1 MIIGTLEKTNKLQ
14 QLVRDNTSNI
24 FVQYSDTADNRY
36 GSIND
41 GVAFTHNNKLYLL
54 TYESSGLRGP
64 DIWYYRI
71 NANTGEVEQFKKTI
85 FSNKNIG
92 IIGDK
97 YVLCNSSID
106 INSDT
111 GDIYFMLDMTTSG
124 DSEMKLCKASTDGTI
139 TGIYDFTVPNSY
151 NAEFLGYNQY
161 NSCLYYVYNTDERTT
176 KINKVTLDGTATQV
190 YSISDSSRIQEMS
203 AFTNNFMILMLRNTN
218 KLLVIKKET
227 GEILDI
233 AGITSMDY
241 HLAAY
246 EVDDNTI
253 NISIGSSGRTCY
265 TVSLSDKKAT
275 KLNLDTNLI
284 ASSSLILWSDDNYAY
299 GLSYVADKT
308 SGKVIESFSSSYISG
323 YGYVKNSNYEML
335 KINVD
340 SDKLRATKSY
350 PVKLQ
355 NIDVNQAG
363 ILVKWVNN
371 TTLMNISDT
380 DLSKLSAK

>member
-1 MIIGTLEKTNKLQ
+1 M
-14 QLVRDNTSNI
+14 
-24 FVQYSDTADNRY
+24 QYSDTADNRY
-36 GSIND
+36 ASIDD

-71 NANTGEVEQFKKTI
+71 NANTGEVEQFKKTV

-92 IIGDK
+92 IVGNIFRF
-97 YVLCNSSID
+97 YNSCVD
-106 INSDT
+106 INPDT

-190 YSISDSSRIQEMS
+190 YSVSDSSRIQYIS
-203 AFTNNFMILMLRNTN
+203 AFTNNFMVLALPGTN

-227 GEILDI
+227 GEILNI
-233 AGITSMDY
+233 TGITTISDM
-241 HLAAY
+241 LVAY
-246 EVDDNTI
+246 EVDNNTI
-253 NISIGSSGRTCY
+253 NISLGSSTKTSY
-265 TVSLSDKKAT
+265 TISISEQTAT
-275 KLNLDTNLI
+275 KLDIKNI

-299 GLSYVADKT
+299 GLSYIADKA
-308 SGKVIESFSSSYISG
+308 SGNIIESFGSTYIQG

-335 KINVD
+335 EIDAD
-340 SDKLRATKSY
+340 SDKLRVRKSY

-355 NIDVNQAG
+355 NIDFNQVG
-363 ILVKWVNN
+363 ILTKWVNE

>member
-1 MIIGTLEKTNKLQ
+1 M
-14 QLVRDNTSNI
+14 
-24 FVQYSDTADNRY
+24 QYSDTTDNRY
-36 GSIND
+36 GSIHD

-54 TYESSGLRGP
+54 TYESTGYGGP

-71 NANTGEVEQFKKTI
+71 NANTGEVEQFKKNTFTNKSTI
-85 FSNKNIG
+85 V
-92 IIGDK
+92 IGDS
-97 YVLCNSSID
+97 YIFCNSCVD
-106 INSDT
+106 INPDT
-111 GDIYFMLDMTTSG
+111 GDIYFMIDTTVSSSSSG
-124 DSEMKLCKASTDGTI
+124 MKLCKASTDGTI

-203 AFTNNFMILMLRNTN
+203 AFTNNFIVLILRNTN

-233 AGITSMDY
+233 TGITSMDY

-253 NISIGSSGRTCY
+253 NISIGSSVRTCY
-265 TVSLSDKKAT
+265 AVSLSDKKAT
-275 KLNLDTNLI
+275 KLNLDINLI

-299 GLSYVADKT
+299 GLSFVADKT
-308 SGKVIESFSSSYISG
+308 SGKVIESFGSSYISG

-335 KINVD
+335 EIDAD
-340 SDKLRATKSY
+340 SDKLRVRKSY

-363 ILVKWVNN
+363 ILVKWVNE
-371 TTLMNISDT
+371 TTLMNISDV
-380 DLSKLSAK
+380 DLSKLSANNLS

>member
-1 MIIGTLEKTNKLQ
+1 MIIGTLEKTNKIQ

-24 FVQYSDTADNRY
+24 FVQYSDTTDTQYA
-36 GSIND
+36 SIDD

-92 IIGDK
+92 IIGNRFQF
-97 YVLCNSSID
+97 CNSYID
-106 INSDT
+106 INPDT
-111 GDIYFMLDMTTSG
+111 GDIYFMLGMTTSG

-139 TGIYDFTVPNSY
+139 TGIYDFTVPDSY

-176 KINKVTLDGTATQV
+176 KINKVTLDGIVTQI
-190 YSISDSSRIQEMS
+190 YSVSDSSRIQDIS
-203 AFTNNFMILMLRNTN
+203 AFTNNFMVLALPGTN

-227 GEILDI
+227 GEILNI
-233 AGITSMDY
+233 TGITTVSDT
-241 HLAAY
+241 LVAY
-246 EVDDNTI
+246 EVDNNTI
-253 NISIGSSGRTCY
+253 NISLGFSTKTSY
-265 TVSLSDKKAT
+265 TISISEQKAT
-275 KLNLDTNLI
+275 KLDIKNI

-299 GLSYVADKT
+299 GLSYVVDKA
-308 SGKVIESFSSSYISG
+308 SGNVIESFGSYIIEG

-335 KINVD
+335 KIDAN
-340 SDKLRATKSY
+340 SDKLRVRKSY
-350 PVKLQ
+350 PVKIQ

-363 ILVKWVNN
+363 ILVKWVNK

-380 DLSKLSAK
+380 DLSRLSAK

>member
-1 MIIGTLEKTNKLQ
+1 M
-14 QLVRDNTSNI
+14 
-24 FVQYSDTADNRY
+24 QYSDTTDNRY
-36 GSIND
+36 GSIHD
-41 GVAFTHNNKLYLL
+41 GTSFTYNNKLYLL

-92 IIGDK
+92 IVGNQFQF
-97 YVLCNSSID
+97 YNSCID
-106 INSDT
+106 INPDT

-139 TGIYDFTVPNSY
+139 TGIYDFTVPNIY

-176 KINKVTLDGTATQV
+176 KINKVTLNGTITQV
-190 YSISDSSRIQEMS
+190 YSVSDSSRIQYIS
-203 AFTNNFMILMLRNTN
+203 AFTNNFMVLALPGTN

-227 GEILDI
+227 GEILNI
-233 AGITSMDY
+233 TGITTISDM
-241 HLAAY
+241 LVAY
-246 EVDDNTI
+246 EVDNNTI
-253 NISIGSSGRTCY
+253 NISLGSSTKTSY
-265 TVSLSDKKAT
+265 TISISEQTAT
-275 KLNLDTNLI
+275 KLDVNNI

-299 GLSYVADKT
+299 GLSYIADKA
-308 SGKVIESFSSSYISG
+308 SGNIIESFGSTYIQG

-335 KINVD
+335 KIDAD
-340 SDKLRATKSY
+340 SDKLRVRKSY
-350 PVKLQ
+350 PVKIQ
-355 NIDVNQAG
+355 NINVNQAG
-363 ILVKWVNN
+363 ILVKWVNK